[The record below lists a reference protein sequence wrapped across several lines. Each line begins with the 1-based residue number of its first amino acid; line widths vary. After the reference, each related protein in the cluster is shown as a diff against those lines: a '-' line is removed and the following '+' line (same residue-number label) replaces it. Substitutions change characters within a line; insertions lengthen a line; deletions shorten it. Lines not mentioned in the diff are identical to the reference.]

1 MANIKKLLP
10 QLNILSKYFQESDN
24 YDISSYEDEKQLVVS
39 VNNVSEDDKL
49 KLLNLG
55 AFYNE
60 DNELWF
66 VG

>member
-49 KLLNLG
+49 KLFHRVICLCY
-55 AFYNE
+55 FCE
-60 DNELWF
+60 SHR
-66 VG
+66 V

>member
-60 DNELWF
+60 DLVNE
-66 VG
+66 